1 MTESTD
7 SNNHLPLSH
16 LSYHVLLA
24 LRSGP
29 LHGYAVV
36 KAVKASSD
44 GVITPGT
51 GTFYSAMHRL
61 VREGLIDQT
70 EPSREEARTDSR
82 RKHYRVTSSGMEV
95 LEDETRRLEAVLHQ
109 ARRGVTS

>member
-1 MTESTD
+1 MSGSDPQTF
-7 SNNHLPLSH
+7 LPLSH

-24 LRSGP
+24 LRSAP

-44 GVITPGT
+44 GVISPGT

-61 VREGLIDQT
+61 VREGLIDQY
-70 EPSREEARTDSR
+70 EDADGMSSDRR
-82 RKHYRVTSSGMEV
+82 RKHYTVTRLGLVV
-95 LEDETRRLEAVLHQ
+95 LDAETHRLESVLVH
-109 ARRGVTS
+109 ARGTAEASP